1 MAPRMPTGKDSGG
14 SDSRFF
20 TTQKKGEMHELRLE
34 LHSTDRNTKVDAVKK
49 VIASMTVG
57 KDVSMLF
64 TDVLNCVQT
73 GNIEL
78 KKLVYLYLINYA
90 KSQPELT
97 LLAVNTF
104 VKDTLQKLC
113 TVEAPADCSEKENGF
128 IAKNK
133 GKSVDD
139 VAKSLARLE
148 GMKGKSMAPELK
160 KWLMQRINIL
170 KQLRFI
176 NNGPKELKQ
185 EI

>member
-1 MAPRMPTGKDSGG
+1 MKPAYDQLGDEYADSSSVLIGDADCTEGAKDLCSKHGVSGYPTIKYFMQGEEAKDYSGG
-14 SDSRFF
+14 RDFDS
-20 TTQKKGEMHELRLE
+20 L
-34 LHSTDRNTKVDAVKK
+34 
-49 VIASMTVG
+49 
-57 KDVSMLF
+57 
-64 TDVLNCVQT
+64 
-73 GNIEL
+73 
-78 KKLVYLYLINYA
+78 
-90 KSQPELT
+90 
-97 LLAVNTF
+97 NTF

-170 KQLRFI
+170 KQL
-176 NNGPKELKQ
+176 
-185 EI
+185 